1 MEARL
6 LQYRNAPLPIL
17 VTLSGMVMEAR
28 LLQHSN
34 ALPPILVT
42 LSGMVMEVREELMNA
57 LSQIPIVPSA
67 TSILPTDGP
76 LTLYRNFPIYTNP
89 SGRLSYHAVPSNA
102 PLPIL
107 VTLSGMVMEARL
119 LQPSNAK
126 SPILVTL
133 SGMVM
138 EARLLQS

>member
-1 MEARL
+1 
-6 LQYRNAPLPIL
+6 
-17 VTLSGMVMEAR
+17 
-28 LLQHSN
+28 
-34 ALPPILVT
+34 
-42 LSGMVMEVREELMNA
+42 MNA

-67 TSILPTDGP
+67 TSILPPDGP
-76 LTLYRNFPIYTNP
+76 LTEYSNFPIYTNP